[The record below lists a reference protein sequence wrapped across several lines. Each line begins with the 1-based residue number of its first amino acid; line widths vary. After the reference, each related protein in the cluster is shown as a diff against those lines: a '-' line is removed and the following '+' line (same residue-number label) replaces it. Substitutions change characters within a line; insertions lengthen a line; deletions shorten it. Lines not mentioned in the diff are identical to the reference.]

1 MTESPASLDEEI
13 ESGEEDLPEDDV
25 ERLHGSAVVVNNNQT
40 VVHTGKSEYHD
51 LIQSLNDD
59 GYGVCVDLCGVDY
72 LGNDTRSLPVTVT
85 AERFEHS
92 ISTVCLRIGTF
103 LGRSMGV
110 LAACWIPHPMIDDL
124 PEDQRSNRRILHY
137 RKT

>member
-1 MTESPASLDEEI
+1 MPNLNPSSSAQAASMTESPASLDEEI

-59 GYGVCVDLCGVDY
+59 GFGVCVDLCGVDY
-72 LGNDTRSLPVTVT
+72 LGNDTRSLPVSVT
-85 AERFEHS
+85 AERFELVVNLLDVQDSRRPVSYTHL
-92 ISTVCLRIGTF
+92 T
-103 LGRSMGV
+103 
-110 LAACWIPHPMIDDL
+110 L
-124 PEDQRSNRRILHY
+124 PTILLV
-137 RKT
+137 